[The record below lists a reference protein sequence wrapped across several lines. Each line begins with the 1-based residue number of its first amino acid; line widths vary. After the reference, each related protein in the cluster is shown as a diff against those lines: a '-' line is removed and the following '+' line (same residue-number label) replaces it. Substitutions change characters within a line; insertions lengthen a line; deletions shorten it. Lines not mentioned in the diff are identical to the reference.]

1 MSNKKN
7 LARGPEYHAL
17 TFEDRSRGGK
27 KSAETRKRRKELKE
41 AMEILLSKDVKDKK
55 GVVQGQGVDVIAT
68 ALFKKASSGDVSAYL
83 ALRDTV
89 GEKPVDR
96 IAEEELRIRLEQ
108 HEMAK
113 KEWEEQRAP
122 KDELAYVG
130 IPASMIAPWFGFPHH
145 AIQRHEVKE
154 FVFPGGRGS
163 TKSSAIS
170 LELVDLMQRNPDVSA
185 LVMRNVGKTLG
196 TSVFP
201 QVKWALRVLGLYDQ
215 YHVTVSPMKMVNKK
229 TGQTIFFSGAD
240 DAGKIKGLKPDK
252 GYVGILW
259 LEELDQFAGPETVR
273 NLEQSAI
280 RGGDIAWIFKSFNP
294 PRSVNS
300 WANEYTQLPKDG
312 MKVYRSTYLDV
323 PPEWLGRDWLDE
335 AEQLKKLNPSAYANE
350 YMGEANGNGGNVFDN
365 LEIREITEDEI
376 RALDF
381 FLNGVDWGYYPDP
394 FAFVRVAYDRNRRIL
409 YIIESWEANKK
420 SNEET
425 AEYVKSRIPQGDI
438 VTCDSAEEKSVAD
451 YKAFGISARS
461 AEKGPESRRYSFK
474 WLQSMAKIVIDP
486 VKAKEAAHEFQH
498 YEYERD
504 KDGNVI
510 EGYPDGNDHTID
522 ATRYATNREWKR
534 KGK

>member
-1 MSNKKN
+1 
-7 LARGPEYHAL
+7 
-17 TFEDRSRGGK
+17 
-27 KSAETRKRRKELKE
+27 
-41 AMEILLSKDVKDKK
+41 
-55 GVVQGQGVDVIAT
+55 
-68 ALFKKASSGDVSAYL
+68 
-83 ALRDTV
+83 
-89 GEKPVDR
+89 
-96 IAEEELRIRLEQ
+96 
-108 HEMAK
+108 
-113 KEWEEQRAP
+113 
-122 KDELAYVG
+122 
-130 IPASMIAPWFGFPHH
+130 MIAPWFGFPHH